1 MRTTPRRRRASGSLG
16 QLKARVWAVLEYT
29 VRLVEDE
36 HADHDT
42 RLRGATTLVQAAL
55 AYARVVE
62 LHDMQAQID
71 GLRELA
77 QGNGHR
83 S

>member
-1 MRTTPRRRRASGSLG
+1 MDATPRRRRGSGSLG

-36 HADHDT
+36 AVDHET
-42 RLRGATTLVQAAL
+42 RLKGATTLVQAAL

-62 LHDMQAQID
+62 LHDLEKGMQH
-71 GLRELA
+71 LESLA
-77 QGNGHR
+77 HSNGHAA
-83 S
+83 